1 MWVGLLVCH
10 DVTVAEGNDNQP
22 PLAGKTQIV
31 LLLCH
36 LTASFDGFLVQVYSH
51 SGGAPSI
58 QTGTDCAQGL
68 ASVLSA
74 GYRIRDVQVLQNTD
88 ILYTLIDR

>member
-1 MWVGLLVCH
+1 MWLGLLVGH
-10 DVTVAEGNDNQP
+10 EVPVAESNDNQP
-22 PLAGKTQIV
+22 LHTGKTQIV

-36 LTASFDGFLVQVYSH
+36 LTASFDGFLVQVYSP

-58 QTGTDCAQGL
+58 QTGTDCAHGL

-88 ILYTLIDR
+88 VLYTLIDR